1 LSYDIMLYRLSGTE
15 DPLAQVHA
23 RRQRQGEPTPSADKD
38 RERAKLV
45 TDLLALH
52 PSLFSAPF
60 DKGPSFGCGVDTTDP
75 ECCVPLIEIG
85 IDDAIVTF
93 PYSANFE
100 RIRPEL
106 KRVIEVFE
114 RHGYTAYDRQI
125 HAILTASSSF
135 RESASSF
142 ATTGHEAV
150 QQMLARGE
158 IVVGGTGE
166 LIGTPSQKRSWTY
179 IGLVVFLV
187 AAIGVVVTRQ
197 QYRSELPP
205 YATKELRDLQ
215 ERLKSGG
222 TLYPESLPH
231 PERR

>member
-1 LSYDIMLYRLSGTE
+1 MLYRLSGTE

-23 RRQRQGEPTPSADKD
+23 RRQRQGEPTPSAEKD

-60 DKGPSFGCGVDTTDP
+60 DKGPSFGCGVDTTDFDCP
-75 ECCVPLIEIG
+75 VPLIEIG

-93 PYSANFE
+93 PYSADFE

-125 HAILTASSSF
+125 DAILTASSSF

-142 ATTGHEAV
+142 ATTRDEALE
-150 QQMLARGE
+150 QMLARGE
-158 IVVGGTGE
+158 TVIGGTGE
-166 LIGTPSQKRSWTY
+166 LIGAPSEKKRSWTV

-222 TLYPESLPH
+222 ILYPESLPH